1 MAEHKMVH
9 MARTAAE
16 KKAEREKYD
25 KPGSL
30 GGEDYGYGLTLH
42 LDHNHLKKLGIDKL
56 PKAGTKLH
64 IHAKAHVKS
73 VGDNSRD
80 DGSDSRHMD
89 LELRHMAVEAEKR
102 ASHEDV
108 EEGNLR
114 GAKAAMDQA
123 LDKQE
128 AGGKG
133 RGGFS
138 SPEGDD
144 D

>member
-1 MAEHKMVH
+1 MAKKLVDMK
-9 MARTAAE
+9 RTAAE

-25 KPGSL
+25 KPGSI
-30 GGEDYGYGLTLH
+30 GGDDYGYGLGVR
-42 LDHNHLKKLGIDKL
+42 LDHHHLEKLGIKNL
-56 PKAGTKLH
+56 PKAGAKIMLH
-64 IHAKAHVKS
+64 ARAHVKS
-73 VGDNSRD
+73 VGQNSRD
-80 DGSDSRHMD
+80 GGSDDRHME
-89 LELRHMAVEAEKR
+89 LELRHMMLEAEDR
-102 ASHEDV
+102 AKHEDV

-133 RGGFS
+133 KGGYS